1 MIQSIFIQNFAL
13 INSLNLDLSKG
24 MTILSGETGSG
35 KSIIL
40 DAISL
45 LCGKRSDRG
54 SLLDKDK
61 LCILE
66 ATVIINK
73 KGKNIFTDHNLDYIE
88 RSIIRREISH
98 SGKNRCFIN
107 DNLVTLSV
115 LNQFMS
121 NLIDIYSQNYS
132 ISLKSEDKQLELI
145 DKLSGSFNLL
155 SKYQKI
161 FTRYRQ
167 LSDEILIIK
176 EGSQLSDM
184 EIDFLNHQ
192 IQEIESLNL
201 QLDEKDKLESD
212 VIILENSKDII
223 ESLSNAYQYLS
234 NENGILSNLSKVNSE
249 INSLSVSSP
258 KIKEI
263 KDRISVSLIELDDLS
278 DSINSFNQTIE
289 INPESLMEKSTR
301 LDNINSLLVKH
312 RKSTI
317 VEILELLKQ
326 MKIKIQSSLDFEE
339 IILDKKN
346 QLNKIEIDLN
356 KASELLTK
364 SRKSIFPNFKKNIE
378 TYLKKLGIKDPVFNI
393 LLSDKDYYSN
403 TGKDSVSFM
412 FSANKGTDPAEIHKV
427 ASGGGLSRL
436 MLCISYLL
444 SEVDDVSSIIFD
456 EIDAGVSGEI
466 ASLMS
471 DMMKRMSKEKQI
483 ISVTHLPQIASNG
496 DTHFKVYKK
505 DSQNRTITQ
514 VKELVYDDRVH
525 EIAKML
531 SGKKVTDI
539 SISNAK
545 ELLTT

>member
-24 MTILSGETGSG
+24 LTILSGETGSG

-61 LCILE
+61 LCVLE

-73 KGKNIFTDHNLDYIE
+73 KGKNIFTDHNLHYIE

-145 DKLSGSFNLL
+145 DKLSVSFNLL

-212 VIILENSKDII
+212 VKILENSKDII

-427 ASGGGLSRL
+427 ASGGELSRL

>member
-24 MTILSGETGSG
+24 LTILSGETGSG

-61 LCILE
+61 LCVLE
-66 ATVIINK
+66 ATLIINN
-73 KGKNIFTDHNLDYIE
+73 KGKNIFTDHNLHYIE

-107 DNLVTLSV
+107 DHLVTLSV
-115 LNQFMS
+115 LNQVMS

-212 VIILENSKDII
+212 VKILENSKDII

-234 NENGILSNLSKVNSE
+234 NENGILSNLSKINSE

-263 KDRISVSLIELDDLS
+263 KDRISVSMIELDDLS

-317 VEILELLKQ
+317 VEILELLKE

-356 KASELLTK
+356 KASDLLTK
-364 SRKSIFPNFKKNIE
+364 SRKSIFHNFKKDIE
-378 TYLKKLGIKDPVFNI
+378 SYLKKLGIKDPVFNI
-393 LLSDKDYYSN
+393 SLSEKDHYSN

-412 FSANKGTDPAEIHKV
+412 FSANKGSDPAEIHKV
-427 ASGGGLSRL
+427 ASGGELSRL

-471 DMMKRMSKEKQI
+471 DMMKRMSLEKQI

-514 VKELVYDDRVH
+514 VKKLMYDDRVH

>member
-1 MIQSIFIQNFAL
+1 
-13 INSLNLDLSKG
+13 
-24 MTILSGETGSG
+24 
-35 KSIIL
+35 
-40 DAISL
+40 
-45 LCGKRSDRG
+45 
-54 SLLDKDK
+54 
-61 LCILE
+61 
-66 ATVIINK
+66 
-73 KGKNIFTDHNLDYIE
+73 
-88 RSIIRREISH
+88 
-98 SGKNRCFIN
+98 
-107 DNLVTLSV
+107 
-115 LNQFMS
+115 
-121 NLIDIYSQNYS
+121 SQNYS

-145 DKLSGSFNLL
+145 DKLSGSLNLL

-161 FTRYRQ
+161 FTSYRQ

-212 VIILENSKDII
+212 VKILENSKDII

-317 VEILELLKQ
+317 VEILELLKE

-364 SRKSIFPNFKKNIE
+364 SRKSI
-378 TYLKKLGIKDPVFNI
+378 
-393 LLSDKDYYSN
+393 
-403 TGKDSVSFM
+403 
-412 FSANKGTDPAEIHKV
+412 
-427 ASGGGLSRL
+427 
-436 MLCISYLL
+436 
-444 SEVDDVSSIIFD
+444 
-456 EIDAGVSGEI
+456 
-466 ASLMS
+466 
-471 DMMKRMSKEKQI
+471 
-483 ISVTHLPQIASNG
+483 
-496 DTHFKVYKK
+496 
-505 DSQNRTITQ
+505 
-514 VKELVYDDRVH
+514 
-525 EIAKML
+525 
-531 SGKKVTDI
+531 
-539 SISNAK
+539 
-545 ELLTT
+545 

>member
-61 LCILE
+61 LCVLE

-212 VIILENSKDII
+212 VKILENSKDII

-427 ASGGGLSRL
+427 ASGGELSRL